1 MRYCSNWASAS
12 HHDAMYHGGHPIRSS
27 FKPFPMT
34 HIKPILI
41 LIILVWATAGELAAQ
56 SRIGVVNPQA
66 ILEALPETT
75 VIERRLRDYRTE
87 LQNELENRAKSL
99 QDNVMAYE
107 NRKSLMNPAQQREE
121 ETRLA
126 RVAQQVQQFER
137 SIPQMTQRRQNE
149 LMQPILQELNTLI
162 ERYATELQLDY
173 VLNEQLALNQMPM
186 FFLGDASKTPYNLTP
201 RILEQLKK

>member
-1 MRYCSNWASAS
+1 MN
-12 HHDAMYHGGHPIRSS
+12 
-27 FKPFPMT
+27 T
-34 HIKPILI
+34 IKPILI
-41 LIILVWATAGELAAQ
+41 LLAIAVAMAGETAAQ

-66 ILEALPETT
+66 ILDELPETV

-107 NRKSLMNPAQQREE
+107 NRKSLMTEVQQREE

-137 SIPQMTQRRQNE
+137 GIPQLVQRRQNE

-162 ERYATELQLDY
+162 ERFATELQLDY

-186 FFLGDASKTPYNLTP
+186 FFLGDASQTPYNLTP
-201 RILEQLKK
+201 RILEQLKQ